1 MINKKI
7 LIVGGG
13 PAGLMAADFASRSG
27 VEVTLA
33 DSMPTFGRKFLMAG
47 KSGLN
52 LTMHEDDI
60 TFQTRI
66 IHNNT
71 TIEKALEEF
80 GPIEVIEWA
89 NSLGI
94 KTFVGSTGRVFPT
107 EMKASPLLRNWIS
120 RLDELGVS
128 RQNRWKLKSISNKVA
143 TFETPQGLLNK
154 PADGIVLALGGAS
167 WPKLGSNGDWKSLF
181 DPAEL
186 ESFQAS
192 NCSFIVKWSIK
203 MSKYFGQPLKS
214 IKLSAGSQS
223 SRGEIIISQKG
234 IEGGGIYS
242 LSAQLKKGE
251 DLILDLLPDWD
262 NDKILKL
269 LTIPWGKS
277 SSSNILRKRLKLEP
291 IKQAIL
297 REFAMD
303 VFKEPA
309 LLTKSIKSLKI
320 PLNGTGPIQT
330 AISTS
335 GGVKMGSIDENFML
349 RGRPG
354 IFCAGE
360 MLDWDAPTGGY
371 LITTCLATGRMAG
384 KRAVQF
390 VSHC

>member
-27 VEVTLA
+27 VKVTLV

-52 LTMHEDDI
+52 LTMNEDDV
-60 TFQTRI
+60 TFQKRI
-66 IHNNT
+66 IQNNT

-154 PADGIVLALGGAS
+154 SADGIVLALGGAS

-262 NDKILKL
+262 NGKILKL
-269 LTIPWGKS
+269 LTMPWGKS
-277 SSSNILRKRLKLEP
+277 SSSNVLRKRLKLEP
-291 IKQAIL
+291 VKQAIL

-303 VFKEPA
+303 VFKVPA
-309 LLTKSIKSLKI
+309 LLTKNIKSLKI

-335 GGVKMGSIDENFML
+335 GGMKMGSIDENFML
-349 RGRPG
+349 RSRPG
-354 IFCAGE
+354 VFCAGE

-390 VSHC
+390 VSDC

>member
-154 PADGIVLALGGAS
+154 SADGIVLALGGAS

-269 LTIPWGKS
+269 LTMPWGKS
-277 SSSNILRKRLKLEP
+277 SSSNVLRKRLKLEP

-320 PLNGTGPIQT
+320 PLNGTGPIKT

-354 IFCAGE
+354 VFCAGE

>member
-154 PADGIVLALGGAS
+154 SADGIVLALGGAS

-320 PLNGTGPIQT
+320 PLNGTGPIKT

-354 IFCAGE
+354 VFCAGE

>member
-52 LTMHEDDI
+52 LTMHEDYI

-154 PADGIVLALGGAS
+154 SADGIVLALGGAS

-309 LLTKSIKSLKI
+309 LLSKSIKSLKI

-390 VSHC
+390 ISHC

>member
-13 PAGLMAADFASRSG
+13 PAGLMAADFAGRSG
-27 VEVTLA
+27 VKVTLV

-154 PADGIVLALGGAS
+154 SADGIVLALGGAS

-349 RGRPG
+349 RSRPG
-354 IFCAGE
+354 VFCAGE

>member
-154 PADGIVLALGGAS
+154 SADGIVLALGGAS

-203 MSKYFGQPLKS
+203 MSKYFGEPLKS

-269 LTIPWGKS
+269 LTIPWEKS

-320 PLNGTGPIQT
+320 PLNGTGPIKT

-384 KRAVQF
+384 KRAMQF

>member
-154 PADGIVLALGGAS
+154 SADGIVLALGGAS

-384 KRAVQF
+384 KRAMQF

>member
-1 MINKKI
+1 M
-7 LIVGGG
+7 
-13 PAGLMAADFASRSG
+13 
-27 VEVTLA
+27 
-33 DSMPTFGRKFLMAG
+33 
-47 KSGLN
+47 
-52 LTMHEDDI
+52 
-60 TFQTRI
+60 
-66 IHNNT
+66 
-71 TIEKALEEF
+71 
-80 GPIEVIEWA
+80 
-89 NSLGI
+89 
-94 KTFVGSTGRVFPT
+94 
-107 EMKASPLLRNWIS
+107 
-120 RLDELGVS
+120 
-128 RQNRWKLKSISNKVA
+128 
-143 TFETPQGLLNK
+143 
-154 PADGIVLALGGAS
+154 
-167 WPKLGSNGDWKSLF
+167 
-181 DPAEL
+181 
-186 ESFQAS
+186 
-192 NCSFIVKWSIK
+192 K

-320 PLNGTGPIQT
+320 PLNGTGPIKT

-349 RGRPG
+349 RSRPG
-354 IFCAGE
+354 VFCAGE

>member
-128 RQNRWKLKSISNKVA
+128 RQNRWKLKSISDKVA

-154 PADGIVLALGGAS
+154 SADGIVLALGGAS

-309 LLTKSIKSLKI
+309 LITKSIKSLKI

-384 KRAVQF
+384 KRALQF

>member
-52 LTMHEDDI
+52 LTMHEDYI

-154 PADGIVLALGGAS
+154 SADGIVLALGGAS

-349 RGRPG
+349 LGKPG
-354 IFCAGE
+354 VFCAGE
-360 MLDWDAPTGGY
+360 MLDWDAPIGGY

-384 KRAVQF
+384 KRAMQF

>member
-52 LTMHEDDI
+52 LTMHEDDV

-154 PADGIVLALGGAS
+154 SADGIVLALGGAS

-320 PLNGTGPIQT
+320 PLNGTGPIKT

-354 IFCAGE
+354 VFCAGE

-384 KRAVQF
+384 KRALQF

>member
-27 VEVTLA
+27 VKVTLV

-52 LTMHEDDI
+52 LTMNEDDV
-60 TFQTRI
+60 TFQKRI
-66 IHNNT
+66 IQNNT

-128 RQNRWKLKSISNKVA
+128 RQNRWKLKSLSNKVA
-143 TFETPQGLLNK
+143 TFETPQGLLNES
-154 PADGIVLALGGAS
+154 ADGIVLALGGAS

-262 NDKILKL
+262 NGKILKL
-269 LTIPWGKS
+269 LTMPWGKS
-277 SSSNILRKRLKLEP
+277 SSSNVLRKRLKLEP
-291 IKQAIL
+291 VKQAIL

-349 RGRPG
+349 RSRPG
-354 IFCAGE
+354 VFCAGE

>member
-52 LTMHEDDI
+52 LTMHEDNV

-66 IHNNT
+66 INNNT
-71 TIEKALEEF
+71 TLEKALEEF

-154 PADGIVLALGGAS
+154 SADGIVLALGGAS

-214 IKLSAGSQS
+214 IKLSAGNQS

-320 PLNGTGPIQT
+320 PLNGTGPIKT

-349 RGRPG
+349 RGKPG
-354 IFCAGE
+354 VFCAGE

>member
-52 LTMHEDDI
+52 LTMHEDYI

-154 PADGIVLALGGAS
+154 SADGIVLALGGAS

-320 PLNGTGPIQT
+320 PLNGTGPIKT

-384 KRAVQF
+384 KRAMQF

>member
-1 MINKKI
+1 MKNKKI

-52 LTMHEDDI
+52 LTMHEDNV

-66 IHNNT
+66 IDNNT

-120 RLDELGVS
+120 RLDELGIS

-154 PADGIVLALGGAS
+154 SADGIVLALGGAS

-320 PLNGTGPIQT
+320 PLNGTGSIQT

-335 GGVKMGSIDENFML
+335 GGVKMGSIDKNFML

-354 IFCAGE
+354 VFCAGE

-384 KRAVQF
+384 KRAMQF

>member
-52 LTMHEDDI
+52 LTMHEDDV

-154 PADGIVLALGGAS
+154 SADGIVLALGGAS

-192 NCSFIVKWSIK
+192 NCSFMVKWSIK

-269 LTIPWGKS
+269 LTMPWGKS
-277 SSSNILRKRLKLEP
+277 SSSNVLRKRLKLEP
-291 IKQAIL
+291 VKQAIL

-335 GGVKMGSIDENFML
+335 GGVKMSSIDENFML

-354 IFCAGE
+354 VFCAGE

-384 KRAVQF
+384 KRALQF
-390 VSHC
+390 VSYC

>member
-52 LTMHEDDI
+52 LTIHEDNV

-66 IHNNT
+66 IDNNT

-154 PADGIVLALGGAS
+154 SADGIVLALGGAS

-335 GGVKMGSIDENFML
+335 GGVKMSSIDENFML

-354 IFCAGE
+354 VFCAGE

-384 KRAVQF
+384 KRAMQF

>member
-154 PADGIVLALGGAS
+154 SADGIVLALGGAS

-192 NCSFIVKWSIK
+192 NCSFIVKWSIT

-320 PLNGTGPIQT
+320 PLNGTGPIKT

-390 VSHC
+390 VSHF

>member
-120 RLDELGVS
+120 KLDELGVS
-128 RQNRWKLKSISNKVA
+128 RQNRWKLKSISKKVA

-154 PADGIVLALGGAS
+154 SADGIVLALGGAS

-320 PLNGTGPIQT
+320 PLNGTGPIKT

-384 KRAVQF
+384 KRAMQF

>member
-154 PADGIVLALGGAS
+154 SADGIVLALGGAS

-320 PLNGTGPIQT
+320 PLNGTGPIKT

-354 IFCAGE
+354 VFCAGE

-384 KRAVQF
+384 KRAMQF

>member
-52 LTMHEDDI
+52 LTMYEDDI

-154 PADGIVLALGGAS
+154 SADGIVLALGGAS

-320 PLNGTGPIQT
+320 PLNGTGPIKT

-384 KRAVQF
+384 KQAVQF
-390 VSHC
+390 VSNC

>member
-154 PADGIVLALGGAS
+154 SADGIVLALGGAS

-269 LTIPWGKS
+269 LTMPWGKS

-320 PLNGTGPIQT
+320 PLNGTGPIKT

-390 VSHC
+390 VSHF

>member
-52 LTMHEDDI
+52 LTMYEDDI

-154 PADGIVLALGGAS
+154 SADGIVLALGGAS
-167 WPKLGSNGDWKSLF
+167 WPKLGSNGNWKSLF

-320 PLNGTGPIQT
+320 PLNGTGPIKT

>member
-27 VEVTLA
+27 VKVTLV

-154 PADGIVLALGGAS
+154 SADGIVLALGGAS

-262 NDKILKL
+262 NGKILKL
-269 LTIPWGKS
+269 LTMPWGKS
-277 SSSNILRKRLKLEP
+277 SSSNVLRKRLKLEP

-320 PLNGTGPIQT
+320 PLNGTGPIKT

-349 RGRPG
+349 RSRPG
-354 IFCAGE
+354 VFCAGE

-390 VSHC
+390 VSDC

>member
-13 PAGLMAADFASRSG
+13 PAGLMAADFAGRSG
-27 VEVTLA
+27 VKVTLV

-52 LTMHEDDI
+52 LTMNEDDV

-66 IHNNT
+66 IQNNT

-128 RQNRWKLKSISNKVA
+128 RQNRWKLKSLSNKVA
-143 TFETPQGLLNK
+143 TFETPQGLLNES
-154 PADGIVLALGGAS
+154 ADGIVLALGGAS

-262 NDKILKL
+262 NGKILKL
-269 LTIPWGKS
+269 LTMPWGKS
-277 SSSNILRKRLKLEP
+277 SSSNVLRKRLKLEP

-320 PLNGTGPIQT
+320 PLNGTGPIKT

-349 RGRPG
+349 RSRPG
-354 IFCAGE
+354 VFCAGE

>member
-13 PAGLMAADFASRSG
+13 PAGLMAADFAGRSG
-27 VEVTLA
+27 VKVTLA

-154 PADGIVLALGGAS
+154 SADGIVLALGGAS

-262 NDKILKL
+262 NGKILKL
-269 LTIPWGKS
+269 LTMPWGKS
-277 SSSNILRKRLKLEP
+277 SSSNVLRKRLKLEP
-291 IKQAIL
+291 VKQAIL

-320 PLNGTGPIQT
+320 PLNGTGPIKT

>member
-154 PADGIVLALGGAS
+154 SADGIVLALGGAS

-251 DLILDLLPDWD
+251 DLILDLLPDWN

-320 PLNGTGPIQT
+320 PINGTGPIKT

-390 VSHC
+390 VSNC

>member
-52 LTMHEDDI
+52 LTMHEDYI

-154 PADGIVLALGGAS
+154 SADGIVLALGGAS

-354 IFCAGE
+354 VFCAGE

-384 KRAVQF
+384 KRAMQF

>member
-52 LTMHEDDI
+52 LTMYEDDI

-154 PADGIVLALGGAS
+154 SADGIVLALGGAS

-192 NCSFIVKWSIK
+192 NCSFLVKWSIK

-320 PLNGTGPIQT
+320 PLNGTGPIKT

>member
-52 LTMHEDDI
+52 LTMHEDDV

-154 PADGIVLALGGAS
+154 SADGIVLALGGAS

-390 VSHC
+390 VSHF

>member
-154 PADGIVLALGGAS
+154 SADGIVLALGGAS

-320 PLNGTGPIQT
+320 PLNGTGPIKT

-384 KRAVQF
+384 KRALQF

>member
-154 PADGIVLALGGAS
+154 SADGIVLALGGAS

-349 RGRPG
+349 RSRPG
-354 IFCAGE
+354 VFCAGE

-384 KRAVQF
+384 KRALQF

>member
-120 RLDELGVS
+120 KLDELGIS

-154 PADGIVLALGGAS
+154 SADGIVLALGGAS

-320 PLNGTGPIQT
+320 PLNGTGPIKT